1 MTCGS
6 EKGDLIKQELLNG
19 MKTLALKT
27 ILLTVMSLLYVLP
40 AISQKG
46 IEDGSKYGK
55 GQDSINCIKNLSLY
69 REFFK
74 HNNYKDAIQPWRKVF
89 GECPAAS
96 ERMYVEGIT
105 MYRKAIESSSVPER
119 TDELIDTMLLIY
131 DRRIEYYGSK
141 GEGNILG
148 RKGIDLLRY
157 RNTDIEAVEDAYGYL
172 KRSISLQK
180 NKSRD
185 ATMVTFI
192 SASITLNQ
200 KGKIDDSQVIED
212 YFMVTE
218 IIDQLLDKSSRW
230 PRAKDLIDDN
240 MIGSGILTCDALNSY
255 FEPQFEANKTD
266 KTFLENVIRFY
277 DASDCDRA
285 DLYVAASEQMYKI
298 DPGPQSAHQL
308 AIMFMR
314 KNDFPTA
321 AKYLKMAVLG
331 QDIDNETRAEW
342 FYELTVVSAANK
354 DYCDAIA
361 YAANAI
367 AYKSN
372 YGKAYIALG
381 DAIIASRDN
390 LGSDFEKRTAFW
402 VAADKYTKA
411 KSVDPSVAADANK
424 KLNDYKA
431 QYPNH
436 EEVFFRDLKDG
447 DSYQVKGCI
456 NERTT
461 VRSRK

>member
-1 MTCGS
+1 
-6 EKGDLIKQELLNG
+6 
-19 MKTLALKT
+19 MKTKALKT
-27 ILLTVMSLLYVLP
+27 ILLTVMSLLFVLP

-55 GQDSINCIKNLSLY
+55 GEDSINCIKNLSLY

-74 HNNYKDAIQPWRKVF
+74 HNNYKDAIQPWRQVF
-89 GECPAAS
+89 GECPASS

-105 MYRKAIESSSVPER
+105 MYRKYIESSTVPER
-119 TDELIDTMLLIY
+119 TKQLVDTLLMIY
-131 DRRIEYYGSK
+131 DRRIEYYG
-141 GEGNILG
+141 GEGNVLG
-148 RKGIDLLRY
+148 RKGIDILRY
-157 RNTDIEAVEDAYGYL
+157 RRIGPDGSINTQAVQEGYNDL
-172 KRSISLQK
+172 KRSIELQK

-185 ATMVTFI
+185 AVMVTFI

-200 KGKIDDSQVIED
+200 KGKLDDNQVIED
-212 YFMVTE
+212 YFMATE

-230 PRAKDLIDDN
+230 QRAKDLIDDN

-255 FEPQFEANKTD
+255 FEPQFEASKTD
-266 KTFLENVIRFY
+266 KAFLENVIRFY
-277 DASDCDRA
+277 DASGCDRA
-285 DLYVAASEQMYKI
+285 SLYVSASEQMYQI

-308 AIMFMR
+308 AILFIA
-314 KNDFPTA
+314 KSDFLKA
-321 AKYLKMAVLG
+321 ADYLKMAILG
-331 QDIDNETRAEW
+331 QDIDDETRAEW
-342 FYELTVVSAANK
+342 NYELTVVSAANK

-361 YAANAI
+361 YAQNAI

-456 NERTT
+456 NDRTT

>member
-1 MTCGS
+1 
-6 EKGDLIKQELLNG
+6 
-19 MKTLALKT
+19 MKTKALKT
-27 ILLTVMSLLYVLP
+27 ILLTVMSLLFVLP

-55 GQDSINCIKNLSLY
+55 GPDSINCIKNLSLY

-74 HNNYKDAIQPWRKVF
+74 HNNYKDAIQPWRLVF

-105 MYRKAIESSSVPER
+105 MYRKSIESSSLPER

-131 DRRIEYYGSK
+131 DRRIQYYG
-141 GEGNILG
+141 GEGNVLG

-157 RNTDIEAVEDAYGYL
+157 RNTDIEAVEDAYGDL
-172 KRSISLQK
+172 KRSISLEK

-200 KGKIDDSQVIED
+200 KGKIDDNQVIED
-212 YFMVTE
+212 YFMATE
-218 IIDQLLDKSSRW
+218 IIDKLLDKSSRW
-230 PRAKDLIDDN
+230 KRAKDLIDDN
-240 MIGSGILTCDALNSY
+240 MINSGILTCDALNGY
-255 FEPQFEANKTD
+255 FEPQFEASKTD
-266 KTFLENVIRFY
+266 KAFLENLIRFY
-277 DASDCDRA
+277 DASECDRA
-285 DLYVAASEQMYKI
+285 DLYVAASEQMYQN
-298 DPGPQSAHQL
+298 DPGPESAHQL
-308 AIMFMR
+308 GILFIA
-314 KNDFPTA
+314 KSDFPKA
-321 AKYLKMAVLG
+321 AHYLSMAVAG
-331 QDIDNETRAEW
+331 GDIDDETRAEW
-342 FYELTVVSAANK
+342 FYELAVVSRANK
-354 DYCDAIA
+354 DYCDAIV
-361 YAANAI
+361 YAENAI
-367 AYKSN
+367 AYKGN
-372 YGKAYIALG
+372 YGKAYMVLG
-381 DAIIASRDN
+381 DAIIDSRDN

-411 KSVDPSVAADANK
+411 KSVDPGVAADANK

-456 NERTT
+456 NKYTT

>member
-1 MTCGS
+1 
-6 EKGDLIKQELLNG
+6 
-19 MKTLALKT
+19 MKTKALKT
-27 ILLTVMSLLYVLP
+27 ILLTVMSLLFVLP

-74 HNNYKDAIQPWRKVF
+74 HNNYKDAIQPWRQVF
-89 GECPAAS
+89 GECPASS

-105 MYRKAIESSSVPER
+105 MYRKFIESSTAPER
-119 TDELIDTMLLIY
+119 TGQLVDTLLMIY
-131 DRRIEYYGSK
+131 DRRIEYYG
-141 GEGNILG
+141 GEGNVLG
-148 RKGIDLLRY
+148 RKGIDILRY
-157 RNTDIEAVEDAYGYL
+157 RRIGPDGSINTQAVQEGYNDL
-172 KRSISLQK
+172 KRSIELQK

-185 ATMVTFI
+185 AAMVTFM

-200 KGKIDDSQVIED
+200 KGKLDDNQVIED
-212 YFMVTE
+212 YFMATE

-230 PRAKDLIDDN
+230 KRAKDLIDDN

-255 FEPQFEANKTD
+255 FQPQYEASKTD
-266 KTFLENVIRFY
+266 KAFLENLIRFY
-277 DASDCDRA
+277 DASGCDRA

-308 AIMFMR
+308 AVLFML
-314 KNDFPTA
+314 KSDFPKA
-321 AKYLKMAVLG
+321 AQYLKMAILG
-331 QDIDNETRAEW
+331 QDIDDETRAEW
-342 FYELTVVSAANK
+342 NYELTVVSAANE

-361 YAANAI
+361 YAQNAI

-424 KLNDYKA
+424 KLNLYKA

-456 NERTT
+456 NDRTT

>member
-1 MTCGS
+1 M
-6 EKGDLIKQELLNG
+6 NG

-27 ILLTVMSLLYVLP
+27 ILFTAMSLLFVLP

-74 HNNYKDAIQPWRKVF
+74 HNNYKDAIQPWRQVF

-96 ERMYVEGIT
+96 ERMYVSGIT
-105 MYRKAIESSSVPER
+105 MYRKSIESSSSQER
-119 TDELIDTMLLIY
+119 KEQLIDTMLLIY
-131 DRRIEYYGSK
+131 DRRIEYFGGGGK
-141 GEGNILG
+141 KGNILG

-157 RNTDIEAVEDAYGYL
+157 RRSDIEAVNEAYGYL
-172 KRSISLQK
+172 KSSIEMEK

-185 ATMVTFI
+185 AVMITFI

-200 KGKIDDSQVIED
+200 KGKIDDGQVIED
-212 YFMVTE
+212 YFMATE
-218 IIDQLLDKSSRW
+218 IIDKLFDKSSRW
-230 PRAKDLIDDN
+230 KRAKASIDDN
-240 MIGSGILTCDALNSY
+240 MLKSGILTCDALNGY
-255 FEPQFEANKTD
+255 YEPQFEANKTD
-266 KTFLENVIRFY
+266 TEFLQKVIKFY
-277 DASDCDRA
+277 DASGCDRA
-285 DLYVAASEQMYKI
+285 DLYVSASEQMYRI
-298 DPGPQSAHQL
+298 DPGPESAHQL
-308 AIMFMR
+308 GILFIA
-314 KNDFPTA
+314 KSDFNKA
-321 AKYLKMAVLG
+321 ATYLQMAVAG
-331 QDIDNETRAEW
+331 EGIDDETRAEW
-342 FYELTVVSAANK
+342 YYELTVVTLANK
-354 DYCDAIA
+354 DYCGAITWA
-361 YAANAI
+361 REAI
-367 AYKSN
+367 IRKPN

-381 DAIIASRDN
+381 DAMIASRDN
-390 LGSDFEKRTAFW
+390 LGDDFEKRTAFW
-402 VAADKYTKA
+402 VAADKYAKA
-411 KSVDPSVAADANK
+411 KSVDPSVASNANK

-456 NERTT
+456 NEYTT